1 MTTQPQDNKPGVVID
16 IETTDEPA
24 VSPAAPATP
33 STPAPSN
40 SGSVI
45 ITAGS
50 PGKLEKLSMPEGSTV
65 RDVLSKANLNH
76 EGFEVRLGGVKCD
89 DLNTVVRDGQSLL
102 LLRPVRGNGENDITV
117 TAGLPGQ
124 LKKFPMPQGST
135 VRDVLREANLNHE
148 GFHVRNGG
156 DTITNLDQPLVN
168 GQAILLLR
176 PVRGN

>member
-1 MTTQPQDNKPGVVID
+1 MTTQNQDNRPGVVID
-16 IETTDEPA
+16 IETTETPA
-24 VSPAAPATP
+24 TPATPATP
-33 STPAPSN
+33 STPAPSA
-40 SGSVI
+40 SGTVI

-50 PGKLEKLSMPEGSTV
+50 PGKLEKLAMPEGSTV
-65 RDVLSKANLNH
+65 RDVLQKANLNP

-89 DLNTVVRDGQSLL
+89 DLNQVVRDGQSLL
-102 LLRPVRGNGENDITV
+102 LLRPVRGNGDNDITV

-124 LKKFPMPQGST
+124 LKKFNLAAGST
-135 VRDVLREANLNHE
+135 VRDVLRQAELNPE
-148 GFHVRNGG
+148 GYHVRIGG